1 MRRLTALMLLIAAL
15 VTPAGA
21 SPAGAQQ
28 ATVTVLPAPIPLAA
42 QRQGADPLQCKAA
55 CARIRYFC
63 AANGDDDGCTPQWA
77 QCTARCT
84 ATYTRAGR

>member
-1 MRRLTALMLLIAAL
+1 MRRALPCLILLLAL
-15 VTPAGA
+15 A
-21 SPAGAQQ
+21 SPAGARQSQ
-28 ATVTVLPAPIPLAA
+28 GPAAVSVLPPPIPLAV

-63 AANGDDDGCTPQWA
+63 AANSDDDSCAPQWA

-84 ATYTRAGR
+84 ATYSRTNP